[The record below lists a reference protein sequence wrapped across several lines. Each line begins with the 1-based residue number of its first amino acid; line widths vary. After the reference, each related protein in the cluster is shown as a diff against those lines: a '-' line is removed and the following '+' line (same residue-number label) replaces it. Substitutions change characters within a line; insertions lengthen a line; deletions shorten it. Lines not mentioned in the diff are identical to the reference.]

1 MIIICGSL
9 IVLLTMIKPMY
20 AIDKPIKLTP
30 QQFADGIISKLRP
43 EILKFVGSLASIYV
57 VKKIIK

>member
-1 MIIICGSL
+1 MCGSL
-9 IVLLTMIKPMY
+9 IVLLTTIKPMH
-20 AIDKPIKLTP
+20 AINKPIKLTP

-43 EILKFVGSLASIYV
+43 EILKFVGALASIYV

>member
-1 MIIICGSL
+1 
-9 IVLLTMIKPMY
+9 MY

-43 EILKFVGSLASIYV
+43 EILKFVGALASIYV
-57 VKKIIK
+57 VKKIIKWNLIVKN